1 MTTLI
6 RGNRRAMQRRTL
18 TINAVL
24 GAGVLVVAGT
34 ALVIL
39 RSPQKAA
46 ASEQTTRVDR
56 GSITATVSASGN
68 AQSLTNLGV
77 SFTDCT
83 GTLTSVQVKPGQKV
97 TDGQVLATVD
107 PATAQQAVDSAQR
120 SLDSAN
126 TSWSDA
132 ISQAQTQ
139 LSNAQSTR
147 ALDLEQAQRNV
158 DDARTAYRAE
168 TDPTKKDQL
177 QSTLQ
182 QAKDSYASTQL
193 RDDQTVASA
202 SASVDQARSSSGQQ
216 GQQVSTAKQNL
227 ADAQQTRSHCTLYS
241 PVAATVVAVNGVVG
255 SAPGSSAVG
264 SSSSSSTSS
273 SSTGSSGT
281 GSSTGATSSGSGSTS
296 TSGVSTSIG
305 FITLADL
312 GAIVI
317 PATVSESDIGSVK
330 VGQTAS
336 VTFAA
341 LRGSGDTAN
350 ANGTTIAG
358 KVTHVDLS
366 STVSNSVVSYGVQ
379 VRLDSVPAGLRLGQ
393 SASVTIT
400 TASAQ
405 NVLRLTSSAITKR
418 GGRSTVQ
425 VKDGSAVTTVSV
437 TTGLTGNGTTEIKSG
452 LSEGQ
457 TVVIPATTS
466 NGSTG
471 SLIGGGGPPTGLLGG
486 GGPGR

>member
-1 MTTLI
+1 
-6 RGNRRAMQRRTL
+6 MQRRTL

-24 GAGVLVVAGT
+24 GTCVLVVAGT
-34 ALVIL
+34 AFLIL

-46 ASEQTTRVDR
+46 ASEQITRVDR

-83 GTLTSVQVKPGQKV
+83 GTLTSVQVKPGQSV
-97 TDGQVLATVD
+97 TDGQVLAAVD
-107 PATAQQAVDSAQR
+107 AATAQQAVDSAQR

-126 TSWSDA
+126 TSWNDA

-139 LSNAQSTR
+139 LSNAESTR
-147 ALDLEQAQRNV
+147 ALDLRQAQQSV
-158 DDARTAYRAE
+158 DDARKAYRAE
-168 TDPTKKDQL
+168 TDPTKKAQL

-193 RDDQTVASA
+193 RDDQTVTTA
-202 SASVDQARSSSGQQ
+202 SASVDQAASSASQQ

-227 ADAQQTRSHCTLYS
+227 ADAQQTRSHCSLYA
-241 PVAATVVAVNGVVG
+241 PADATVVAVNGVVG
-255 SAPGSSAVG
+255 SAPGSSSVA
-264 SSSSSSTSS
+264 SSSS
-273 SSTGSSGT
+273 SSTGSSST

-296 TSGVSTSIG
+296 TSGVSTSSG

-312 GAIVI
+312 GAIII

-350 ANGTTIAG
+350 ANGTTVAG

-418 GGRSTVQ
+418 AGRSTVQ
-425 VKDGSAVTTVSV
+425 VKDGAALTTVTV

-457 TVVIPATTS
+457 TVVSPATTS

-471 SLIGGGGPPTGLLGG
+471 SLLGGGGPPAGLLGG